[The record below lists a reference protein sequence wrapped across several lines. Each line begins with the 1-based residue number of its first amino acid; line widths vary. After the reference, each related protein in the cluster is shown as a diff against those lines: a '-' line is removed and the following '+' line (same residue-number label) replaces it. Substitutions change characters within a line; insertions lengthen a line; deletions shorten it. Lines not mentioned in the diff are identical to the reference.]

1 MSFWEKLGFKP
12 RAAPQEI
19 EEKLERQIVELR
31 NRIAAEEAA
40 DSGLPD
46 NVKNIKL
53 GRMRRELAG
62 LEAKRNLVWKKI
74 RQEGEKIGKASQ

>member
-62 LEAKRNLVWKKI
+62 LEAKRNLVWEKI